1 MKKLLIILLI
11 AVLIAT
17 AVLCAKYMNGYFKEH
32 EGESGSYFF
41 LWEIYPI
48 MFACIMAAEIGLYFG
63 LKYWLAEPNKTPART
78 ALSILLLLISAV
90 CVFTAVLILMKSE
103 LLYYVLRPE
112 FQILLPIACVPVILG
127 LIVAEVLLK
136 RRKNDEAFD

>member
-1 MKKLLIILLI
+1 MKKPLPILLAI
-11 AVLIAT
+11 ALIVTFIAG
-17 AVLCAKYMNGYFKEH
+17 AKYVNDYFSAH
-32 EGESGSYFF
+32 EGESGSFFF
-41 LWEIYPI
+41 LWEIYPM
-48 MFACIMAAEIGLYFG
+48 MFACIMAAEIGMYFG
-63 LKYWLAEPNKTPART
+63 LRYWLAEPEKTPARS
-78 ALSILLLLISAV
+78 ALSCLLLLISAI
-90 CVFTAVLILMKSE
+90 CIFTAVLILLKSE